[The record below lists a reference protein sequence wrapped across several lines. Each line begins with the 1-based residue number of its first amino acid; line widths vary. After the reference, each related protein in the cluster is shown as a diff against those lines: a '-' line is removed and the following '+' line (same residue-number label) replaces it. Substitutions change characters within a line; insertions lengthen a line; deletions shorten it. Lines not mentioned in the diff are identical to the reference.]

1 MIAEALRLSV
11 YFGESVASGP
21 RLASDAL
28 MECFDRHGLTAAT
41 LLRGI
46 EGFGLN
52 RRIHAQRF
60 PDVSTDLPL
69 LAIAVDEASRIRAAT
84 DDVDAALPR
93 GLVTLERTRL
103 ATGEDVAA
111 VELPTGPGR
120 AAKLTI
126 HCASDERVGR
136 RPAYRAVVDLLRA
149 RGAPGA
155 IVLAGVDGRL
165 YGRRRRARLLAA
177 GGAPMTIISV
187 GPREPLRRALAD
199 LGGLLRHPVAAVE
212 GIAQIKHDGVTLESL
227 PIARDDVWQTIRV
240 YTRRSA
246 TVRGHALYTEL
257 TRCLREAGGAGTT
270 TILGDWGFASDERPH
285 GDRLGRVS
293 SHRPTYSVYIDR
305 PSKVAELW
313 PRIDELTSEHG
324 IVTSLFVP
332 AYREHR
338 ADRAAELRRPAPPP
352 RSGA

>member
-1 MIAEALRLSV
+1 
-11 YFGESVASGP
+11 
-21 RLASDAL
+21 
-28 MECFDRHGLTAAT
+28 
-41 LLRGI
+41 
-46 EGFGLN
+46 
-52 RRIHAQRF
+52 
-60 PDVSTDLPL
+60 
-69 LAIAVDEASRIRAAT
+69 
-84 DDVDAALPR
+84 
-93 GLVTLERTRL
+93 
-103 ATGEDVAA
+103 
-111 VELPTGPGR
+111 
-120 AAKLTI
+120 
-126 HCASDERVGR
+126 
-136 RPAYRAVVDLLRA
+136 
-149 RGAPGA
+149 
-155 IVLAGVDGRL
+155 
-165 YGRRRRARLLAA
+165 
-177 GGAPMTIISV
+177 MTIISV